1 MNTAQ
6 IAWLNNV
13 TPKKAEALLDKF
25 DYDINEAY
33 EKSEAAVN
41 AFRFCWE
48 IVNPRSYW
56 QRVNLATGT
65 YYNLVAD

>member
-1 MNTAQ
+1 MNATQ
-6 IAWLNNV
+6 IAWLDNV
-13 TPKKAEALLDKF
+13 TPEKAEALLNKF
-25 DYDINEAY
+25 NYDINEAH

-56 QRVNLATGT
+56 QHVNLAAGS